1 MNLPSETQSI
11 QDFSNDLPENKA
23 ADVVTETTANFPSNV
38 NLKDKYP
45 PDILR
50 DTMSIPI
57 PDMPNFSGQTFA
69 EMQKRFQMST
79 ERMNQTLN

>member
-1 MNLPSETQSI
+1 M
-11 QDFSNDLPENKA
+11 PENKA
-23 ADVVTETTANFPSNV
+23 ADVITETTANFPNNV

-50 DTMSIPI
+50 ETMSIPI
-57 PDMPNFSGQTFA
+57 PDMPIFTGQHFA

-79 ERMNQTLN
+79 ERMN